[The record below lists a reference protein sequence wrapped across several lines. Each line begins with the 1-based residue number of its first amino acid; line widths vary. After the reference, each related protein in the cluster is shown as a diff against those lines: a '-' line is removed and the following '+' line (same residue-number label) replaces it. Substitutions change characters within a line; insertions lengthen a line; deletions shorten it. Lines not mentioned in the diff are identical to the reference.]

1 MRIQL
6 VSIGAACSILMALSQ
21 PASALCTRLP
31 LSDIGLSKPAA
42 IAAARSKLR
51 IYAIEKLRQ
60 RGWTGSAK
68 LFSSGERIACKPYV
82 SIGSVNAGHRCR
94 VTATFCTHQPQKQPS
109 AIGRYIKLRLR
120 GSEFEISGILKKVD
134 KTGYVITPPNSGNVT
149 VPTGRF
155 ECISDVCPKL
165 N

>member
-60 RGWTGSAK
+60 RGWSGSGK
-68 LFSSGERIACKPYV
+68 LFSSSERIACKPYV
-82 SIGSVNAGHRCR
+82 SFGSLNAGHRCR
-94 VTATFCTHQPQKQPS
+94 VTTTFCTHRARRHVS
-109 AIGRYIKLRLR
+109 AIGRNIKLRLR
-120 GSEFEISGILKKVD
+120 GSEFEISGILRRVD

-149 VPTGRF
+149 VPTRRF
-155 ECISDVCPKL
+155 ECISDICPKL